1 MWCVQKGN
9 RNIQSVVFV
18 FLIHKY
24 KYKDDWIFKLLPH
37 SKYNYCTCMVLSK
50 GFEKEKTTNKE
61 LWGKIRDLINVFGW
75 NAKFWIELI
84 SLLLKWQDLWRNDCL
99 ISNQLSLDI
108 GKPVENC
115 SVRFWLLVCQQ
126 IHHLWRM
133 FLLFTSKFSF

>member
-9 RNIQSVVFV
+9 RNIQSVIFV

-24 KYKDDWIFKLLPH
+24 KYDWIFKLLPH
-37 SKYNYCTCMVLSK
+37 RKYNYCTCIVLSK

-84 SLLLKWQDLWRNDCL
+84 SLLLKWQDLWWNDCF
-99 ISNQLSLDI
+99 IPNQLCI
-108 GKPVENC
+108 YIWVPVVHC
-115 SVRFWLLVCQQ
+115 SVWFWLLGCQQ
-126 IHHLWRM
+126 LHCLWRM
-133 FLLFTSKFSF
+133 FSFSSINI